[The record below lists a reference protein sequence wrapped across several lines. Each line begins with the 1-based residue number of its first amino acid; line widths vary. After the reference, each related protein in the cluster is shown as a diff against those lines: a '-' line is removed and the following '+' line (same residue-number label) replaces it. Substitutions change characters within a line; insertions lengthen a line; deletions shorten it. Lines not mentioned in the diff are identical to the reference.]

1 MLGGGTTDAIFIVR
15 QLQEKYLAKNKNL
28 YLAFVDLE
36 KAFDRVP
43 RQVLWWAMRK
53 LGIDEWIVQLV
64 QAMYCEVRSKV
75 RVDNCYSDSFDVNV
89 GVHQGS
95 VLSPLLFIIVLEALS
110 QEFRTGSPWELL
122 YADDL
127 VITAETIEELSQ
139 KLNAWKVNLEN
150 KGLRVNM
157 KKTKIMFS
165 GVNMDTLVDSGAYP
179 CGVCR
184 TGVGKNSIFC
194 QGCKHWVHKKCSGIR
209 GRLVEDENFRCNR
222 CCGLARPIDGR
233 PCDSITLGEHNLEIV
248 DTFCYLGDTISA
260 GGGCKHG
267 AIARARSAWGK
278 FRELLPLLT
287 NRYIDIKTR
296 GKIFNVCVRSVMLY
310 GSECW
315 AMRKED
321 RVRLERNDRSMLR
334 WICGVKTSDR
344 VSVESLYQRL
354 GIAPLT
360 TMLRAR
366 RLRWFGHVSRSD
378 GWINQCRSLNVSGK
392 RSKGRPRKS
401 WDEVI
406 MDDLN
411 SYGINKDCA
420 SDRVTWRSIVKSATK
435 TSNPCF
441 KERRR

>member
-1 MLGGGTTDAIFIVR
+1 M
-15 QLQEKYLAKNKNL
+15 
-28 YLAFVDLE
+28 E

-75 RVDNCYSDSFDVNV
+75 RINNCFSDSFNVNV

-95 VLSPLLFIIVLEALS
+95 VLSPLLFIIILEAVS

-127 VITAETIEELSQ
+127 VIIEETIEELSQ
-139 KLNAWKVNLEN
+139 KLDAWKVNLEK

-165 GVNMDTLVDSGAYP
+165 GVNMDTLIDTGAYP

-184 TGVGKNSIFC
+184 SSVGKNSFFC
-194 QGCKHWVHKKCSGIR
+194 PGCKHWVHKKCSGIR
-209 GRLVEDENFRCNR
+209 GRLVEDEDFQCNR
-222 CCGLARPIDGR
+222 CRGLARPIDGR
-233 PCDSITLGEHNLEIV
+233 PCDSITLGGHMLEV
-248 DTFCYLGDTISA
+248 ADTFCYLGDTISA

-287 NRYIDIKTR
+287 NRYINIMTR
-296 GKIFNVCVRSVMLY
+296 GKIFNVCVRSVLLY

-321 RVRLERNDRSMLR
+321 KARLERNDQAMLR
-334 WICGVKTSDR
+334 WICGVKISDR
-344 VSVESLYQRL
+344 VSVDSLYQRL

-360 TMLRAR
+360 TLLRSR
-366 RLRWFGHVSRSD
+366 RLRWFGHVSCSG
-378 GWINQCRSLNVSGK
+378 GWINECHNLDARGK
-392 RSKGRPRKS
+392 CGKGRPRKS
-401 WDEVI
+401 WDDVI

-411 SYGINKDCA
+411 SCNLNKKSA
-420 SDRVTWRSIVKSATK
+420 LDRVTWRSIVKSATK